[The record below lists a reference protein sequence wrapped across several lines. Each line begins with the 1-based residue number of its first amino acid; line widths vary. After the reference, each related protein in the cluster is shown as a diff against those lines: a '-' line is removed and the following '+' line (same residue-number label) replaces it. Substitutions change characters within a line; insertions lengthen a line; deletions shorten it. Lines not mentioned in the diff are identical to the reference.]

1 MFIKLWKWKIEEYKI
16 IQLSCIQSIQNKAD
30 ELNREKKKKF
40 TKCQSPYPSLGACIN
55 PIDTTGY
62 LIFFHVVAV
71 IWGRV
76 YSWGCSIYTQLALY
90 PSQIRKVE
98 AFVLLLR
105 VCTRKKIVCHVAI
118 VLYCVCTISLW
129 LSFGKLYTGASTIAC
144 FYSSL
149 FSSLYLC

>member
-1 MFIKLWKWKIEEYKI
+1 MNWIG
-16 IQLSCIQSIQNKAD
+16 
-30 ELNREKKKKF
+30 EKKKKKKSSQNASHP
-40 TKCQSPYPSLGACIN
+40 TPVLELVSTL
-55 PIDTTGY
+55 
-62 LIFFHVVAV
+62 LIQQDILLFFHVVAV

-105 VCTRKKIVCHVAI
+105 VCTRKKIVCHAAI